1 MSLKRFSERLEG
13 LGCKVSVN
21 DNSMDLDIDELE
33 FSLDISDEWQS
44 AIRGFYRAR
53 QYQFHPERRI
63 LTGNRFSEF
72 QVVKLDPGF
81 VFRPSHKF
89 TDQKSNEVLLASAS
103 NEYQLS
109 YFESSHYQEVF
120 DQLIKRRLYRKANR
134 RSSGRVQRIRLRMDD
149 LLLNIT
155 TATYKPK
162 RKPSGEDLK
171 KSGKEKIKACLFN
184 LAYSKNECWE
194 IREEIKSKGYRYPS
208 LVDEETELEIPTAD
222 YDSQLISHY
231 KLAKSSLFPGQVFL
245 SYYHILEYFF
255 LRVADE
261 ELFQAAKSQLN
272 DPEFKATYEKVT
284 KLLASVKRH
293 DNTSDEKRMLQS
305 VLRKYVEEQ
314 EYIDFVKELEE
325 RSSFNVVTEK
335 NQKIFGEKFNV
346 KLEGGHA
353 LSNTANLLKHIR
365 NSLVHSS
372 DRYSRQDCYQPFSES
387 EGVVARY
394 IPIIQFMAEKV
405 IFSTAE

>member
-1 MSLKRFSERLEG
+1 MSERLEG
-13 LGCKVSVN
+13 LGVEVEVN
-21 DNSMDLDIDELE
+21 ENSIDLDIDGFEFTLE
-33 FSLDISDEWQS
+33 VNDDWHS

-53 QYQFHPERRI
+53 QYQFYSERRI

-72 QVVKLDPGF
+72 QLVKLDSGF
-81 VFRPSHKF
+81 VFRPSHRF
-89 TDQKSNEVLLASAS
+89 SDQKDNEVLLASAS
-103 NEYQLS
+103 KEYHLS
-109 YFESSHYQEVF
+109 YFESEHYGEVF
-120 DQLIKRRLYRKANR
+120 EQLIKRRLSQRVSR
-134 RSSGRVQRIRLRMDD
+134 RSSARGGRFRLRLED
-149 LLLNIT
+149 LFLNIT

-162 RKPSGEDLK
+162 RKVSGEDLK
-171 KSGKEKIKACLFN
+171 ESGKEKIKACLFN

-194 IREEIKSKGYRYPS
+194 IREEIKSKGYKYSS
-208 LVDEETELEIPTAD
+208 LVEEEVDLEIPSAD
-222 YDSQLISHY
+222 YDSQLVSHY
-231 KLAKSSLFPGQVFL
+231 KVAKSSLFPGQVFL

-293 DNTSDEKRMLQS
+293 DNVGDEKKMLQS

-314 EYIDFVKELEE
+314 EYIEFVRDLEARLE
-325 RSSFNVVTEK
+325 FNVITEK
-335 NQKIFGEKFNV
+335 NQKVFGEKFTLR
-346 KLEGGHA
+346 LEEGHA

-387 EGVVARY
+387 EEVVARY
-394 IPIIQFMAEKV
+394 IPIIQYMAEKV
-405 IFSTAE
+405 IFSTAQ